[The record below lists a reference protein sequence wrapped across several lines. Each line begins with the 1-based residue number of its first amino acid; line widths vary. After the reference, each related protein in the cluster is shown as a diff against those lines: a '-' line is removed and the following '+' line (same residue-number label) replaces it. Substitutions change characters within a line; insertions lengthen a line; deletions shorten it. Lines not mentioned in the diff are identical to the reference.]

1 MEPGAPG
8 TFAQSNIPV
17 IHLQESTSQFQLD
30 DKDELQQPKQHIMH
44 GRHQQHWDDHSSQ
57 QEQFEQNQSKRPEQR
72 QQHVDEQRNSA
83 ESNSFALHLQQFTS
97 QPQGE
102 NQRYRLKDNK
112 HEQQQEQE
120 KKLMEGELQQQQN
133 QQEDH
138 SNQQELFQQSQP
150 QHVEQGQPHF
160 NEQSENLWLE
170 TLQVQQQQQKEEQEQ
185 HPHQEKQQYMQQSLQ
200 THQQL
205 QQLQLQPQV
214 QQQQFNQQSL
224 QAVTSGQYTSRS
236 ITFSYLVE
244 TILPHLSREKA
255 ECVSAILLKF
265 KRNEI
270 TKNDF
275 VSGTRKVV
283 GDQILVQTVKQIQKK
298 ATLATSSTATLHHT
312 LSAFGGPISGGHSS
326 GDMLQEQMCIQ
337 MPSAPPSSAV
347 GPEISTS
354 EKVPLFGQNNC
365 YESCPSNQPPRKK
378 QKVSGDYLDQ
388 RVDPLNDIT
397 TISGV
402 NLREEEEKLFAG
414 PKDESCVAE
423 AIRKVV
429 QEEEE
434 RIFLQ
439 KGPLRAK
446 IAGIMA
452 KYGIKYLSTDSE
464 RCLSLCIEEH
474 LRTVIGQLIRLSKQ
488 RVDLERVSHK
498 VVLTSDIQH
507 QILAVNK
514 KVKVD
519 LEKKQAEEEEKLQ
532 KLYGKSLTENN
543 ASTEGEKDESHAK
556 IQRTYKEYDEMRSN
570 AANAAVR
577 AAIGGDDMLLKWQR
591 MAEQA
596 QQKHKGTLYQASN
609 TCTNRDVSR
618 KNMVGRLEAGNE
630 FDRLDA
636 PSTGI
641 IQNLGR
647 EYPSSQCTQTEPVHT
662 ICVKDVIALLERK
675 PHMTKSTLLYCLY
688 ERYEECNKEKPF

>member
-1 MEPGAPG
+1 MSQSQIQIESVRNREATQEFNLIAGAPG

-298 ATLATSSTATLHHT
+298 VVIPQGICCRSKCAFRCLQHH
-312 LSAFGGPISGGHSS
+312 LPQQLVLRSVH
-326 GDMLQEQMCIQ
+326 Q
-337 MPSAPPSSAV
+337 
-347 GPEISTS
+347 
-354 EKVPLFGQNNC
+354 K
-365 YESCPSNQPPRKK
+365 RKK